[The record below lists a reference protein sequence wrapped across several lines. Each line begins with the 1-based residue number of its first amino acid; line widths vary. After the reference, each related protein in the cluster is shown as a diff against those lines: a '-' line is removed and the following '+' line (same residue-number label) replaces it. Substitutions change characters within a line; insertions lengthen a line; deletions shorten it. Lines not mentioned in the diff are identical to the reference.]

1 MNAIKVLVV
10 ALTMLGFSTVSFAQ
24 ATARHTRKA
33 SDSPHHGKEEREG
46 DGEIGREARRHQ
58 SKG

>member
-10 ALTMLGFSTVSFAQ
+10 ALTITWVQHRQLCPGD
-24 ATARHTRKA
+24 ARHTRKA
-33 SDSPHHGKEEREG
+33 GDSSRHGKEEREG
-46 DGEIGREARRHQ
+46 DGENGREARRHQ